1 MHHLLTDDERAHL
14 AAMASIVRFK
24 KGEIIYRETDR
35 ADAVFNI
42 ISGIVSAYKKTP
54 DGSEHMVAL
63 LLPDDLFGR
72 SAEGRYTNSTKA
84 ITALSAYR
92 LPLSTPID
100 ARASLTGL
108 SSEIADKLQLHH
120 LISSQG
126 RYGASTRS
134 RLTMTRTGNPGR
146 IVIVG

>member
-24 KGEIIYRETDR
+24 KGEIIYRENDR

-42 ISGIVSAYKKTP
+42 MSGIVSAYKKTP
-54 DGSEHMVAL
+54 DGSEHMVAF

-72 SAEGRYTNSTKA
+72 SAEGKYTNSTKA
-84 ITALSAYR
+84 ITAPSAYR

-100 ARASLTGL
+100 
-108 SSEIADKLQLHH
+108 
-120 LISSQG
+120 
-126 RYGASTRS
+126 
-134 RLTMTRTGNPGR
+134 P
-146 IVIVG
+146 